1 MVNQITAI
9 YDQYILGR
17 PKLVLL
23 ALLVVFSFFAWF
35 SRDFKLDA
43 SADSLIL
50 ESDKDLRI
58 FRELNKRYET
68 REFLFVTFTP
78 YENLFSETSLKTIYQ
93 LREDLKQAPGVES
106 VFSLIDAPLVKILG
120 GTLTEAA
127 RNYRTLEDP
136 SVDRD
141 RAREELLTSPVF
153 KDLIISKDGQ
163 TTALLV
169 NLEHRE
175 RYIELQKRKN
185 SLLIKRDSEGLSEA
199 EMLELDNTLQEYDD
213 AKTRFNKSNHETIVA
228 VREVMSRYRELGT
241 LYLGGIPMIADDMIT
256 FIKNDL
262 VVFGAGVFVFLVLML
277 SAIFRQPRFV
287 LLPLCSCVFAVV
299 TMMGL
304 LGLVGWRV
312 TVISSNFI
320 SLMLILTMSMNV
332 HLIVRYR
339 QLSRDFAGLS
349 QEELVF
355 NTVRRMVWPC
365 LYTALTTMIGFGSLV
380 VSDIKPVID
389 FGWMMTLGLAVTFLT
404 SFLLFPTL
412 LVSLD
417 KKISSAGKEEV
428 PFTAA
433 LARTTEKFGNGVVM
447 IALLLAALSLFG
459 VSRLKVEN
467 SFVNYFSDDTEIYQG
482 LKLIDEKLG
491 GTGPLDIVLKFDPV
505 KEYGE
510 EEEPEEAEDEF
521 SDLDALFGG
530 FEEEPADPAD
540 AWFTAY
546 KIDRIKAVHDYLDTL
561 PAVGKVQSL
570 ASVLRLA
577 EDLNQGE
584 EFDAFELAVINKKM
598 PEEIKKSLIDPYISI
613 ADNEARLNIRI
624 LDSLPDLR
632 RKQFLEK
639 LDEDLRTKLGLT
651 ADDFQISGMMVL
663 YNNMLQSLFTSQI
676 ETLGVVMLGIALMLL
691 VLFRSISLAIIGI
704 VPNILAAG
712 IILGLMGILDI
723 PLDMMTITIAAITI
737 GIAVDNSIH
746 YIYRF
751 REEYPG
757 KSDYVA
763 TLYYCHANIG
773 RAVFYTAITI
783 IIGFSIL
790 VLSNFIPTIYFGLLT
805 APGHVHCPLGRPDP
819 ATKADIDTP
828 AVLKKR
834 DKFIFFVFSMISGRG
849 HRETLIHSVISVSS
863 VAKNKSA
870 PFFSKNIGTPG
881 NFW

>member
-1 MVNQITAI
+1 MFVKKITDI
-9 YDQYILGR
+9 YDLYILGR
-17 PKLVLL
+17 PGLALLVLL
-23 ALLVVFSFFAWF
+23 AVFTFFAWH

-43 SADSLIL
+43 STDTLIL

-58 FRELNKRYET
+58 LRQVNKRYET
-68 REFLFVTFTP
+68 QEFLVVTFTP
-78 YENLFSETSLKTIYQ
+78 DADLFSVSSLETILQ
-93 LREDLKQAPGVES
+93 LREDLKQIPGVAS
-106 VFSLIDAPLVKILG
+106 VFSLIDAPLVKIIG
-120 GTLTEAA
+120 GKLSEVA

-136 SVDRD
+136 GVDRD
-141 RAREELLTSPVF
+141 RAREELLASPIF
-153 KDLIISKDGQ
+153 LDLLISQ
-163 TTALLV
+163 NARTTALQV
-169 NLEHRE
+169 NLKNKVI
-175 RYIELQKRKN
+175 YTDAQKRKN
-185 SLLIKRDSEGLSEA
+185 ELLIKQEHEGLTEA
-199 EMLELDNTLQEYDD
+199 EQMDLADTLEQYKQIKEEV
-213 AKTRFNKSNHETIVA
+213 TRLNHETVA
-228 VREVMSRYRELGT
+228 ATREVMDRYRDRGT

-262 VVFGAGVFVFLVLML
+262 LVFGAGVFAFLVIML
-277 SAIFRQPRFV
+277 SIIFRQPRFV

-299 TMMGL
+299 IMMGL
-304 LGLVGWRV
+304 LGLTGWPV

-339 QLSRDFAGLS
+339 QLSRDFAGLN
-349 QEELVF
+349 QTELVS

-389 FGWMMTLGLAVTFLT
+389 FGWMMTLGLSVTFMT
-404 SFLLFPTL
+404 SFLLFPTI

-417 KKISSAGKEEV
+417 KRITAPGKQEV
-428 PFTAA
+428 PFTAS
-433 LARTTEKFGNGVVM
+433 LARITEKFGNGVVV
-447 IALLLAALSLFG
+447 IALLLAALSLYG

-467 SFVNYFSDDTEIYQG
+467 SFVNYFSDTTEIHQG
-482 LKLIDEKLG
+482 LTLIDNELG
-491 GTGPLDIVLKFDPV
+491 GTAPMDVVLKFDPV
-505 KEYGE
+505 KEFGE
-510 EEEPEEAEDEF
+510 EEEPLEGDDEF
-521 SDLDALFGG
+521 ADLDDLFGDFG
-530 FEEEPADPAD
+530 EDPADPAD

-546 KIDRIKAVHDYLDTL
+546 KIDRIKAVHDYLDSL
-561 PAVGKVQSL
+561 PAVGKVLSL

-577 EDLNQGE
+577 EDLNEGE

-598 PEEIKKSLIDPYISI
+598 PREIKEQLIDPYISI
-613 ADNEARLNIRI
+613 ANNEARINIRI
-624 LDSLPDLR
+624 LDSLPELR

-639 LDEDLRTKLGLT
+639 IDADLRTELGLT
-651 ADDFQISGMMVL
+651 EDEFQVSGMMVL

-691 VLFRSISLAIIGI
+691 VLFRSFSLALIGI
-704 VPNILAAG
+704 LPNILAAG

-757 KSDYVA
+757 KADYVS
-763 TLYYCHANIG
+763 TLHYCHANIG

-790 VLSNFIPTIYFGLLT
+790 VMSNFIPTIYFGLLT
-805 APGHVHCPLGRPDP
+805 ALAMFIALLAALTLLPKLILIFRPFR
-819 ATKADIDTP
+819 K
-828 AVLKKR
+828 
-834 DKFIFFVFSMISGRG
+834 
-849 HRETLIHSVISVSS
+849 
-863 VAKNKSA
+863 
-870 PFFSKNIGTPG
+870 
-881 NFW
+881 

>member
-1 MVNQITAI
+1 MLINQIAAVYI
-9 YDQYILGR
+9 QYILGR
-17 PKLVLL
+17 PKIVLL
-23 ALLVVFSFFAWF
+23 ALLVVFSFFAWH

-43 SADSLIL
+43 STDTLIL

-58 FRELNKRYET
+58 LRETNKRYDT
-68 REFLFVTFTP
+68 QEFLVVTFTP
-78 YENLFSETSLKTIYQ
+78 GADLFSDSSLETIHQ
-93 LREDLKQAPGVES
+93 LREDLKQIPGVES
-106 VFSLIDAPLVKILG
+106 VFSLIDAPLVKIIG
-120 GTLTEAA
+120 GKLAEVVK
-127 RNYRTLEDP
+127 NYRTLEDP
-136 SVDRD
+136 NVDRD
-141 RAREELLTSPVF
+141 RAREELLASPIF
-153 KDLIISKDGQ
+153 LDLLISDDAR
-163 TTALLV
+163 TTALQV
-169 NLEHRE
+169 NLKNKV
-175 RYIELQKRKN
+175 IFSDAQKRKN
-185 SLLIKRDSEGLSEA
+185 ELLNKQENEGLTEA
-199 EMLELDNTLQEYDD
+199 EQLELADTLERYDE
-213 AKTRFNKSNHETIVA
+213 AKAEITRINHEIVA
-228 VREVMSRYRELGT
+228 ATREVMDRYRDRGT

-262 VVFGAGVFVFLVLML
+262 MVFGAGVFAFLVIML
-277 SAIFRQPRFV
+277 SIIFRQPRFV
-287 LLPLCSCVFAVV
+287 LLPLCSCIFAVV
-299 TMMGL
+299 IMMGL
-304 LGLVGWRV
+304 LGLIGWPV

-339 QLSRDFAGLS
+339 QLSRDFAGQS
-349 QEELVF
+349 QTELVSG
-355 NTVRRMVWPC
+355 TVRRMVWPC

-389 FGWMMTLGLAVTFLT
+389 FGWMMTLGLMVTFLT

-417 KKISSAGKEEV
+417 KKISSPGKQEV
-428 PFTAA
+428 SFTAA
-433 LARTTEKFGNGVVM
+433 LARITEKFGNGVVV
-447 IALLLAALSLFG
+447 IALLLACLSLYG

-467 SFVNYFSDDTEIYQG
+467 SFVNYFSDTTEIHQG
-482 LKLIDEKLG
+482 LKLIDNELG
-491 GTGPLDIVLKFDPV
+491 GTAPLDVILKFDPV

-510 EEEPEEAEDEF
+510 EEEPLEGDDEF
-521 SDLDALFGG
+521 DDLDALFGG

-546 KIDRIKAVHDYLDTL
+546 KIDRIKAVHDYLDSL
-561 PAVGKVQSL
+561 PEVGKVQSL
-570 ASVLRLA
+570 ASLLRLA

-584 EFDAFELAVINKKM
+584 EFDAFELAVINKKL
-598 PEEIKKSLIDPYISI
+598 PEEIKEQLLDPYISI
-613 ADNEARLNIRI
+613 TNNEARINMRI

-632 RKQFLEK
+632 RKQFLEQI
-639 LDEDLRTKLGLT
+639 DADLRTKLGL
-651 ADDFQISGMMVL
+651 AEDEYQVSGMMVL

-691 VLFRSISLAIIGI
+691 VLFRSVSLALIGI

-790 VLSNFIPTIYFGLLT
+790 VMSNFIPTIYFGLLT
-805 APGHVHCPLGRPDP
+805 ALAMFIALLAALTLLPKLILIFRP
-819 ATKADIDTP
+819 
-828 AVLKKR
+828 
-834 DKFIFFVFSMISGRG
+834 F
-849 HRETLIHSVISVSS
+849 
-863 VAKNKSA
+863 
-870 PFFSKNIGTPG
+870 
-881 NFW
+881 

>member
-1 MVNQITAI
+1 MFVNQITDI
-9 YDQYILGR
+9 YDRYILGR
-17 PKLVLL
+17 PGLALLVLL
-23 ALLVVFSFFAWF
+23 AVFTFFAWH

-43 SADSLIL
+43 STDTLIL

-58 FRELNKRYET
+58 LREVNKRYET
-68 REFLFVTFTP
+68 QEFLVVTFTP
-78 YENLFSETSLKTIYQ
+78 DADLFSVSSLETILQ
-93 LREDLKQAPGVES
+93 LREDLKQIPGVAS
-106 VFSLIDAPLVKILG
+106 VFSLIDAPLVKIIG
-120 GTLTEAA
+120 GKLSEVA

-141 RAREELLTSPVF
+141 RAREELLASPIF
-153 KDLIISKDGQ
+153 LDLLISQ
-163 TTALLV
+163 NARTTALQV
-169 NLEHRE
+169 NLKNKVI
-175 RYIELQKRKN
+175 YTDAQKRKN
-185 SLLIKRDSEGLSEA
+185 ELLIKQEHEGLTEA
-199 EMLELDNTLQEYDD
+199 EQMDLADTLEQYKQIKEEV
-213 AKTRFNKSNHETIVA
+213 TRLNHETVA
-228 VREVMSRYRELGT
+228 ATREVMDRYRDRGT

-262 VVFGAGVFVFLVLML
+262 LVFGAGVFAFLVIML
-277 SAIFRQPRFV
+277 SIIFRQPRFV

-299 TMMGL
+299 IMMGL
-304 LGLVGWRV
+304 LGLTGWPV

-339 QLSRDFAGLS
+339 QLSRDFAGLN
-349 QEELVF
+349 QTELVS

-389 FGWMMTLGLAVTFLT
+389 FGWMMTLGLSVTFMT
-404 SFLLFPTL
+404 SFLLFPTI

-417 KKISSAGKEEV
+417 KRITAPGKQEV
-428 PFTAA
+428 PFTAS
-433 LARTTEKFGNGVVM
+433 LARITEKFGNGVVV
-447 IALLLAALSLFG
+447 IALLLAALSLYG

-467 SFVNYFSDDTEIYQG
+467 SFVNYFSDTTEIHQG
-482 LKLIDEKLG
+482 LTLIDNELG
-491 GTGPLDIVLKFDPV
+491 GTAPMDVVLKFDPV
-505 KEYGE
+505 KEFGE
-510 EEEPEEAEDEF
+510 EEEPLEGDDEF
-521 SDLDALFGG
+521 ADLDDLFGDFG
-530 FEEEPADPAD
+530 EDPADPAD

-546 KIDRIKAVHDYLDTL
+546 KIDRIKAVHDYLDSL
-561 PAVGKVQSL
+561 PAVGKVLSL

-577 EDLNQGE
+577 EDLNEGE

-598 PEEIKKSLIDPYISI
+598 PREIKEQLIDPYISI
-613 ADNEARLNIRI
+613 ANNEARINIRI
-624 LDSLPDLR
+624 LDSLPELR

-639 LDEDLRTKLGLT
+639 IDADLRTELGLT
-651 ADDFQISGMMVL
+651 EDEFQVSGMMVL

-691 VLFRSISLAIIGI
+691 VLFRSFSLALIGI
-704 VPNILAAG
+704 LPNILAAG

-757 KSDYVA
+757 KADYVS
-763 TLYYCHANIG
+763 TLHYCHANIG

-790 VLSNFIPTIYFGLLT
+790 VMSNFIPTIYFGLLT
-805 APGHVHCPLGRPDP
+805 ALAMFIALLAALTLLPKLILIFRPFR
-819 ATKADIDTP
+819 K
-828 AVLKKR
+828 
-834 DKFIFFVFSMISGRG
+834 
-849 HRETLIHSVISVSS
+849 
-863 VAKNKSA
+863 
-870 PFFSKNIGTPG
+870 
-881 NFW
+881 

>member
-1 MVNQITAI
+1 MFVNQITDI
-9 YDQYILGR
+9 YDRYILGR
-17 PKLVLL
+17 PGLALLVLL
-23 ALLVVFSFFAWF
+23 AVFTFFAWH

-43 SADSLIL
+43 STDTLIL

-58 FRELNKRYET
+58 LRQVNKRYET
-68 REFLFVTFTP
+68 QEFLVVTFTP
-78 YENLFSETSLKTIYQ
+78 DADLFSVSSLETILQ
-93 LREDLKQAPGVES
+93 LREDLKQIPGVAS
-106 VFSLIDAPLVKILG
+106 VFSLVDAPLVKIIG
-120 GTLTEAA
+120 GKLSEVA

-136 SVDRD
+136 GVDRD
-141 RAREELLTSPVF
+141 RAREELLASPIF
-153 KDLIISKDGQ
+153 LDLLISQ
-163 TTALLV
+163 NARTTALQV
-169 NLEHRE
+169 NLKNKVI
-175 RYIELQKRKN
+175 YTDAQKRKN
-185 SLLIKRDSEGLSEA
+185 ELLIKQEHEGLTEA
-199 EMLELDNTLQEYDD
+199 EQMDLADTLEQYKQIKEEV
-213 AKTRFNKSNHETIVA
+213 TRLNHETVA
-228 VREVMSRYRELGT
+228 ATREVMDRYRDRGT

-262 VVFGAGVFVFLVLML
+262 LVFGAGVFAFLVIML
-277 SAIFRQPRFV
+277 SIIFRQPRFV

-299 TMMGL
+299 IMMGL
-304 LGLVGWRV
+304 LGLTGWPV

-339 QLSRDFAGLS
+339 QLSRDFAGLN
-349 QEELVF
+349 QTELVS

-389 FGWMMTLGLAVTFLT
+389 FGWMMTLGLSVTFMT
-404 SFLLFPTL
+404 SFLLFPTI

-417 KKISSAGKEEV
+417 KRITAPGKQEV
-428 PFTAA
+428 PFTAS
-433 LARTTEKFGNGVVM
+433 LARITEKFGNGVVV
-447 IALLLAALSLFG
+447 IALLLAALSLYG

-467 SFVNYFSDDTEIYQG
+467 SFVNYFSDTTEIHQG
-482 LKLIDEKLG
+482 LTLIDNELG
-491 GTGPLDIVLKFDPV
+491 GTAPMDVVLKFDPV
-505 KEYGE
+505 KEFGE
-510 EEEPEEAEDEF
+510 EEEPLEGDDEF
-521 SDLDALFGG
+521 ADLDDLFGDFG
-530 FEEEPADPAD
+530 EDPADPAD

-546 KIDRIKAVHDYLDTL
+546 KIDRIKAVHDYLDSL
-561 PAVGKVQSL
+561 PAVGKVLSL

-577 EDLNQGE
+577 EDLNEGE

-598 PEEIKKSLIDPYISI
+598 PREIKEQLIDPYISI
-613 ADNEARLNIRI
+613 ANNEARINIRI
-624 LDSLPDLR
+624 LDSLPELR

-639 LDEDLRTKLGLT
+639 IDADLRTELGLT
-651 ADDFQISGMMVL
+651 EDEFQVSGMMVL

-691 VLFRSISLAIIGI
+691 VLFRSFSLALIGI
-704 VPNILAAG
+704 LPNILAAG

-757 KSDYVA
+757 KADYVS
-763 TLYYCHANIG
+763 TLHYCHANIG

-790 VLSNFIPTIYFGLLT
+790 VMSNFIPTIYFGLLT
-805 APGHVHCPLGRPDP
+805 ALAMFIALLAALTLLPKLILIFRPFR
-819 ATKADIDTP
+819 K
-828 AVLKKR
+828 
-834 DKFIFFVFSMISGRG
+834 
-849 HRETLIHSVISVSS
+849 
-863 VAKNKSA
+863 
-870 PFFSKNIGTPG
+870 
-881 NFW
+881 

>member
-1 MVNQITAI
+1 MFVKKITDI
-9 YDQYILGR
+9 YDRYILGR
-17 PKLVLL
+17 PGLALLVLL
-23 ALLVVFSFFAWF
+23 AVFTFFAWH

-43 SADSLIL
+43 STDTLIL

-58 FRELNKRYET
+58 LRQVNKRYET
-68 REFLFVTFTP
+68 QEFLVVTFTP
-78 YENLFSETSLKTIYQ
+78 DADLFSVSSLETILQ
-93 LREDLKQAPGVES
+93 LREDLKQIPGVAS
-106 VFSLIDAPLVKILG
+106 VFSLIDAPLVKIIG
-120 GTLTEAA
+120 GKLAEVA

-136 SVDRD
+136 GVDRD
-141 RAREELLTSPVF
+141 RAREELLASPIF
-153 KDLIISKDGQ
+153 LDLLISQ
-163 TTALLV
+163 NARTTALQV
-169 NLEHRE
+169 NLKNKVI
-175 RYIELQKRKN
+175 YTDAQKRKN
-185 SLLIKRDSEGLSEA
+185 ELLIKQEHEGLTEA
-199 EMLELDNTLQEYDD
+199 EQMDLADTLEQYKQIKEEV
-213 AKTRFNKSNHETIVA
+213 TRLNHETVA
-228 VREVMSRYRELGT
+228 ATREVMDRYRDRGT

-262 VVFGAGVFVFLVLML
+262 LVFGAGVFAFLVIML
-277 SAIFRQPRFV
+277 SIIFRQPRFV

-299 TMMGL
+299 IMMGL
-304 LGLVGWRV
+304 LGLTGWPV

-339 QLSRDFAGLS
+339 QLSRDFAGLN
-349 QEELVF
+349 QTELVS

-389 FGWMMTLGLAVTFLT
+389 FGWMMTLGLSVTFMT
-404 SFLLFPTL
+404 SFLLFPTI

-417 KKISSAGKEEV
+417 KRITAPGKQEV
-428 PFTAA
+428 PFTAS
-433 LARTTEKFGNGVVM
+433 LARITEKFGNGVVV
-447 IALLLAALSLFG
+447 IALLLAALSLYG

-467 SFVNYFSDDTEIYQG
+467 SFVNYFSDTTEIHQG
-482 LKLIDEKLG
+482 LTLIDNELG
-491 GTGPLDIVLKFDPV
+491 GTAPMDVVLKFDPV
-505 KEYGE
+505 KEFGE
-510 EEEPEEAEDEF
+510 EEEPLEGDDEF
-521 SDLDALFGG
+521 ADLDDLFGDFG
-530 FEEEPADPAD
+530 EDPADPAD

-546 KIDRIKAVHDYLDTL
+546 KIDRIKAVHDYLDSL
-561 PAVGKVQSL
+561 PAVGKVLSL

-577 EDLNQGE
+577 EDLNEGE

-598 PEEIKKSLIDPYISI
+598 PREIKEQLIDPYISI
-613 ADNEARLNIRI
+613 ANNEARINIRI
-624 LDSLPDLR
+624 LDSLPELR

-639 LDEDLRTKLGLT
+639 IDADLRTELGLT
-651 ADDFQISGMMVL
+651 EDEFQVSGMMVL

-691 VLFRSISLAIIGI
+691 VLFRSFSLALIGI
-704 VPNILAAG
+704 LPNILAAG

-757 KSDYVA
+757 KADYVS
-763 TLYYCHANIG
+763 TLHYCHANIG

-790 VLSNFIPTIYFGLLT
+790 VMSNFIPTIYFGLLT
-805 APGHVHCPLGRPDP
+805 ALAMFIALLAALTLLPKLILIFRPFR
-819 ATKADIDTP
+819 K
-828 AVLKKR
+828 
-834 DKFIFFVFSMISGRG
+834 
-849 HRETLIHSVISVSS
+849 
-863 VAKNKSA
+863 
-870 PFFSKNIGTPG
+870 
-881 NFW
+881 